1 MGFVT
6 YISLHLVGAAA
17 KISRT
22 DNTFVVAQGNA
33 LSWLIALA
41 ANEFVKTSFSAND
54 DIHETLS
61 E

>member
-1 MGFVT
+1 M
-6 YISLHLVGAAA
+6 VGTPFEAHIGR
-17 KISRT
+17 KL
-22 DNTFVVAQGNA
+22 NTV
-33 LSWLIALA
+33 WHTRLIALA